1 MRPGDYYKNRERER
15 HWYIKEK
22 LYYTF
27 EPLKVF
33 GNVIEV
39 AGLAGMVAGVT
50 YTEHDLISIIL
61 GSLVA
66 LGGKTL
72 KDYEDSSI
80 SSSGYIERRVR

>member
-1 MRPGDYYKNRERER
+1 
-15 HWYIKEK
+15 
-22 LYYTF
+22 
-27 EPLKVF
+27 
-33 GNVIEV
+33 
-39 AGLAGMVAGVT
+39 MVAGVT